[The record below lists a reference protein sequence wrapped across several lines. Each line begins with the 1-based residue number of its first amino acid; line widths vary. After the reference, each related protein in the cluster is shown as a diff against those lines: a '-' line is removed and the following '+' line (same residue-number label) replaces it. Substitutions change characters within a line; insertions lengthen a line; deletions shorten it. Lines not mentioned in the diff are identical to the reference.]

1 MSSMNER
8 SASAGE
14 PRPERR
20 ASRAEVSGPDQQARR
35 GERVRHLPARAWKLP
50 QPEDDEAAEQ
60 GIGRIL
66 ALSDGVFAIAATLL
80 ILEIAVPAVAGDDRL
95 SRALLGLW
103 PRYLAYLLSFLVIAR
118 FWVIHHQ
125 AFRLIARF
133 DTALL
138 WLNLLLLMFVAFLPF
153 PTSVLGRH
161 VGSPVAAA
169 LYAVS
174 VALVASAS
182 AACWWY
188 ASGRARLL
196 RPDLSGAHIRAMRA
210 RGLFAVVFFA
220 FTFPVAMVAP
230 YAAETLWVLAFPLS
244 RITFA
249 WFFVERDPQPSY
261 HEGREVSD
269 R

>member
-1 MSSMNER
+1 MFSMDER
-8 SASAGE
+8 SESARQGG
-14 PRPERR
+14 RM
-20 ASRAEVSGPDQQARR
+20 
-35 GERVRHLPARAWKLP
+35 RHLPARGWKLP
-50 QPEDDEAAEQ
+50 QHEDDESAEQ

-80 ILEIAVPAVAGDDRL
+80 IIEIPVPAVAGDDRL

-103 PRYLAYLLSFLVIAR
+103 PRYLAYLLSFLVIGR

-133 DTALL
+133 DTGLL

-174 VALVASAS
+174 VALVAAAS

-196 RPDLSGAHIRAMRA
+196 RPHLRGAHIRAMRA

-220 FTFPVAMVAP
+220 LTFPVAMVAP
-230 YAAETLWVLAFPLS
+230 YAAEILWVLAFPLS

-249 WFFVERDPQPSY
+249 WFFVEREQQPGY
-261 HEGREVSD
+261 QECREVSD
-269 R
+269 G

>member
-8 SASAGE
+8 SESAGAAL
-14 PRPERR
+14 PERR
-20 ASRAEVSGPDQQARR
+20 ARRAKATGPDQQARGGDR
-35 GERVRHLPARAWKLP
+35 MRHLPARAWKLP
-50 QPEDDEAAEQ
+50 QHEDDEATEQ

-80 ILEIAVPAVAGDDRL
+80 IIEIAVPAVAGDDRL

-133 DTALL
+133 DTALV

-153 PTSVLGRH
+153 PTAVLGRH

-169 LYAVS
+169 LYAIS

-188 ASGRARLL
+188 ASGPARLL
-196 RPDLSGAHIRAMRA
+196 RPHVRDMHIRAMRA

-220 FTFPVAMVAP
+220 LTFPVAMVAP
-230 YAAETLWVLAFPLS
+230 YAAEILWVLAFPLS

-249 WFFVERDPQPSY
+249 WFSVEKDQQPKY
-261 HEGREVSD
+261 HECQEMSD
-269 R
+269 M